1 MVRDSVA
8 GSHHHSICSVSSVLV
23 ADDLFTI
30 FPNAEQDN
38 PNNWRQYWKNK
49 WGKNQVK
56 QQEGKSETFKKS
68 IDVQFLIIT

>member
-49 WGKNQVK
+49 WG
-56 QQEGKSETFKKS
+56 ESETFKKS